1 MNTVG
6 EIPAGAALIAKSA
19 FEELGKDIYSKIKGT
34 IKNAIELSEIKQNLY
49 DLQNKIEDYG
59 KVKTFWQLDRA
70 ISIKE
75 FYCHPFLIIKKERI
89 NIKSI
94 SEFKIDS
101 NILVE
106 GIAGQGKS
114 IFLRYLCIKELE
126 LGSVLPVFIELRQ
139 FDEEMD
145 FNCLVINSLYYL
157 GFNPEKG
164 NIYETIVSTGKVVLL
179 LDGFDEVGSR
189 LRQKLTKQIEDF
201 SKKNKSIKII
211 ASSRPNSE
219 LKSSTLFEVVRID
232 GVKKEEYK
240 FYVKRLSGDLQFAE
254 MAIKCIEKN
263 KMGVIELLKTP
274 LLITLLLVTYRSYK
288 LIPSNL
294 EEFYDSILELL
305 LHRHDSSKIHMSPRE
320 RSSGLTDRQFREC
333 FDALCFFSKTIDGFQ
348 FGRNDILRLAQE
360 ALRDTDADS
369 DPQCFIDDIVNVT
382 CLLLKEGRFL
392 KFIHKSVQEY
402 YSASYISNKQDK
414 WIEHLFS
421 EFIKLG
427 YRDWFEELTYLSSL
441 KPYQYSKFFILPL
454 FKDIFGVKGNFE
466 EYIKQDVRRY
476 VYDIFSNVDIE
487 IATSES
493 LGYARVAKAKFRSKK
508 MSLFFNFIGEDYN
521 KLFRNVKVDWV
532 TFWKYYILEDR
543 KAVSS
548 CRRLVRCSTVES
560 LYKYKF
566 SEIYNSGFLKDQNI
580 NVLENACRRII
591 RKACDALELIKKED
605 HYSSKN
611 ITKKFFLSH

>member
-1 MNTVG
+1 MNAVG
-6 EIPAGAALIAKSA
+6 ELAAGAALIAKSA

-34 IKNAIELSEIKQNLY
+34 IKDAIELREIKQNLY

-70 ISIKE
+70 ISIKR
-75 FYCHPFLIIKKERI
+75 FYCDPFLIIDKKRI
-89 NIKSI
+89 NIKSL
-94 SEFKIDS
+94 SEFEIDS

-114 IFLRYLCIKELE
+114 IFLRYLCVKELE
-126 LGSVLPVFIELRQ
+126 LGRFLPLFIELRQ
-139 FDEEMD
+139 FDEEID
-145 FNCLVINSLYYL
+145 FNCLVKNTLFYL
-157 GFNPEKG
+157 GFNVEAG

-179 LDGFDEVGSR
+179 LDGFDEVGTR
-189 LRQKLTKQIEDF
+189 LRKKLTKQIEDF
-201 SKKNKSIKII
+201 SKKNKCVKII

-219 LKSSTLFEVVRID
+219 LRTSPLFEVVRID
-232 GVKKEEYK
+232 GVKSEEYK
-240 FYVKRLSGDLQFAE
+240 SYVKRLSGDLQFAE
-254 MAIKCIEKN
+254 MAIKSIEKN

-320 RSSGLTDRQFREC
+320 RTSGLTDRQFRDC

-348 FGRNDILRLAQE
+348 FGPNEILKISKE
-360 ALRDTDADS
+360 ALRDTNVDS
-369 DPQCFIDDIVNVT
+369 DPQYFIDDIVNVT

-414 WIEHLFS
+414 WVEGLFS
-421 EFIKLG
+421 LFIKHG
-427 YRDWFEELTYLSSL
+427 YRDWFEELAYLSSL
-441 KPYQYSKFFILPL
+441 KPYQYSKYFILPL
-454 FKDIFGVKGNFE
+454 MKDVLGVKGSFE
-466 EYIKQDVRRY
+466 EYVNQDVRRH
-476 VYDIFSNVDIE
+476 VYDIFFNIEIE

-493 LGYARVAKAKFRSKK
+493 FGYARVAKAKFRSKK
-508 MSLFFNFIGEDYN
+508 MRLFFNLIGEDYN
-521 KLFRNVKVDWV
+521 KLFRNVKVDWCAL
-532 TFWKYYILEDR
+532 WKYYILEDR

-548 CRRLVRCSTVES
+548 CGRLVRGDTVES
-560 LYKYKF
+560 LYKYRF

-580 NVLENACRRII
+580 DVLESACRRII
-591 RKACDALELIKKED
+591 RKAFDALELIKRED
-605 HYSSKN
+605 HYSSKDIARN
-611 ITKKFFLSH
+611 FFLSH